1 VATLHR
7 FANDGFRPEAD
18 LQGKLS
24 PSFRS
29 QLLFRFST
37 RIESL
42 TRYIYAPREGP
53 RIQGRERSVRTKV
66 GYFLG
71 AVLSLS
77 AALIAPAQAA
87 EPVVVV
93 VKVFPT
99 PGREEEL
106 NARYLKQ
113 LEFLK
118 QAEPRS
124 SFRLHRSASPN
135 EPTSFLWYEVYES
148 REALDHHL
156 KVVMPD
162 FQKAFGPT
170 PKGLIA
176 RPSEHAN
183 YRQIGN

>member
-1 VATLHR
+1 M
-7 FANDGFRPEAD
+7 G
-18 LQGKLS
+18 
-24 PSFRS
+24 
-29 QLLFRFST
+29 
-37 RIESL
+37 
-42 TRYIYAPREGP
+42 
-53 RIQGRERSVRTKV
+53 TKV
-66 GYFLG
+66 GCLLFGVL
-71 AVLSLS
+71 LSLS
-77 AALIAPAQAA
+77 AALLPTAQAA
-87 EPVVVV
+87 DPVVVV

-135 EPTSFLWYEVYES
+135 DPTSFLWYEVYES
-148 REALDHHL
+148 QEALDHHL
-156 KVVMPD
+156 KVVMPN
-162 FQKAFGPT
+162 FQKTFGPT

-176 RPSEHAN
+176 RPSEHTN

>member
-1 VATLHR
+1 MAGR
-7 FANDGFRPEAD
+7 
-18 LQGKLS
+18 S
-24 PSFRS
+24 PHS
-29 QLLFRFST
+29 
-37 RIESL
+37 
-42 TRYIYAPREGP
+42 
-53 RIQGRERSVRTKV
+53 RERKKVRTRV
-66 GYFLG
+66 GYLLG
-71 AVLSLS
+71 VVLSL
-77 AALIAPAQAA
+77 AAPPIPPAQAA
-87 EPVVVV
+87 DPVVVV

-99 PGREEEL
+99 LGREEEL

-124 SFRLHRSASPN
+124 SFRLHRSASPD

-148 REALDHHL
+148 QEALDHHL
-156 KVVMPD
+156 KTVMPE

-176 RPSEHAN
+176 RPSEHTN